1 MATLGRA
8 GEPAG
13 RCGVVFSKEAVLM
26 TPIMTKED
34 LKGLGAPDLVYVR
47 EISAADVLADVRVEE
62 AKGLMIDPDQ
72 TLYAVHS
79 ADGERLAVM
88 LDRETAFAAA
98 VAHEL
103 APVSVH

>member
-1 MATLGRA
+1 MPQRTPGVA
-8 GEPAG
+8 GALPYLN
-13 RCGVVFSKEAVLM
+13 KEAVLM
-26 TPIMTKED
+26 TPRMTKED
-34 LKGLGAPDLVYVR
+34 FKGLGAPSLVYVR
-47 EISAADVLADVRVEE
+47 EISAGDIVADAPLTDE
-62 AKGLMIDPDQ
+62 AGLTLDPDRI
-72 TLYAVHS
+72 LYAVHS